1 MAGALIKVW
10 QMVQNLKKVYGKR
23 YIIGRQTPCIGRQTL
38 HNRDGKRPGFWC
50 AFTKSAFIENQK
62 KEREISWSSPLR

>member
-23 YIIGRQTPCIGRQTL
+23 YIIGRQMPCIGRQTL
-38 HNRDGKRPGFWC
+38 HNRDDKRPGFW
-50 AFTKSAFIENQK
+50 
-62 KEREISWSSPLR
+62 